1 MCKFIDASISIYTKD
16 IQIEQSKLTIPFI
29 HLLNETYDA
38 DQGQDEAI
46 DLPLIQEMIFMRYE
60 GSDESDTAVI
70 GFLIFYPSEDI
81 CYLVESEQEST
92 ATKFKE
98 QISDFDNFE

>member
-1 MCKFIDASISIYTKD
+1 
-16 IQIEQSKLTIPFI
+16 
-29 HLLNETYDA
+29 
-38 DQGQDEAI
+38 
-46 DLPLIQEMIFMRYE
+46 MRYE

-92 ATKFKE
+92 STKFKE